1 MKASVVGLQ
10 LHERHG
16 EPLRPVREV
25 TGRVGGGIEGD
36 SHVDRPKRAVVIADR
51 STHEAL
57 GLQPGDLREQIT
69 VEGLP
74 GVSLLAADTEIR
86 VGGLTLRVVG
96 ECEPCTHIG
105 EMVGADDVEALQ
117 ASLQGRR
124 GAVCTVVAATGP
136 ARIGDPVEVLPARV
150 RV

>member
-1 MKASVVGLQ
+1 MKAHVVGLQ
-10 LHERHG
+10 LHEHHG
-16 EPLRPVREV
+16 APLRPVREI

-36 SHVDRPKRAVVIADR
+36 SHVDRAKRAVVIADH
-51 STHEAL
+51 STHAAL
-57 GLQPGDLREQIT
+57 GLQPGDLHEQIT
-69 VEGLP
+69 VKGLP
-74 GVSLLAADTEIR
+74 GVSLLAPDTEIR

-105 EMVGADDVEALQ
+105 EMVGVEDALAFQ
-117 ASLQGRR
+117 ASLLGRR
-124 GAVCTVVAATGP
+124 GAVCTVIAATGP